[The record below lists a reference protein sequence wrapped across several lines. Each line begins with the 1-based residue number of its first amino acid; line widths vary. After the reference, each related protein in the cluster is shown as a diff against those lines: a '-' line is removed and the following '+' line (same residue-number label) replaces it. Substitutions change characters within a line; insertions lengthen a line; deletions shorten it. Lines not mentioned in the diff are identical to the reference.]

1 MIVVTGC
8 RRSGTSLWMQMLAAA
23 GLPIVGEPFA
33 AELEAL
39 KDANPQGF
47 FESEHRY
54 GVQGDPGEL
63 RGQVVKMFVPG
74 VVETGEDTIHA
85 QKLVSNSDPIL
96 QGHFPGNPIL
106 PGVVQVE
113 AMAQAAVVLASQ
125 LGVFDPKTQV
135 CYFMGINEAKF
146 RAPVRPG
153 EVLDISVK
161 ALRTGRIGKFE
172 GEVKAGDVV
181 KSSAKFTAIIEALPT
196 DDG

>member
-1 MIVVTGC
+1 
-8 RRSGTSLWMQMLAAA
+8 MLDSVQIQ
-23 GLPIVGEPFA
+23 GLIP
-33 AELEAL
+33 
-39 KDANPQGF
+39 
-47 FESEHRY
+47 HRY
-54 GVQGDPGEL
+54 PFLFLD
-63 RGQVVKMFVPG
+63 R

-125 LGVFDPKTQV
+125 LGVFDPETQV

-153 EVLDISVK
+153 EVLDVRVK

-172 GEVKAGDVV
+172 GEIKVGDEV
-181 KSSAKFTAIIEALPT
+181 KSSAKFTAIIETKPK
-196 DDG
+196 DDATSA

>member
-1 MIVVTGC
+1 
-8 RRSGTSLWMQMLAAA
+8 MLDAVQ
-23 GLPIVGEPFA
+23 IQ
-33 AELEAL
+33 ELI
-39 KDANPQGF
+39 P
-47 FESEHRY
+47 HRY
-54 GVQGDPGEL
+54 PFLFLD
-63 RGQVVKMFVPG
+63 R
-74 VVETGEDTIHA
+74 VVEVGEDTIVA
-85 QKLVSNSDPIL
+85 QKLVSAADPIL

-113 AMAQAAVVLASQ
+113 AMAQAAVVLAAQ
-125 LGVFDPKTQV
+125 LGVFNPKTQV

-153 EVLDISVK
+153 EVLNISVK

-172 GEVKAGDVV
+172 GEVRAGDEV